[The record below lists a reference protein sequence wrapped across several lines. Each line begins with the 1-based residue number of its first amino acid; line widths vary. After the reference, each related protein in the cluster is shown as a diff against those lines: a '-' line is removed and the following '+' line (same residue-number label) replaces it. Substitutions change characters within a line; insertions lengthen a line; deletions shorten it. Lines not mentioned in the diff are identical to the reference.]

1 METAVQKMAVVW
13 FFVVGLSHVLQPRA
27 WARFVVMLRSKGEP
41 GAVICGT
48 LCLGVGALIVG
59 FHQVWH
65 GIPIVLT
72 IFGWAQVVK
81 ALWYFTFP
89 EASLR
94 HMGRVNEDSTLLMM
108 IPGGIFIAISALLGY
123 DLFVVAYTM

>member
-13 FFVVGLSHVLQPRA
+13 FFAVGLSHVLQPRA

-41 GAVICGT
+41 GALICGV

-72 IFGWAQVVK
+72 LFGWAQVVK
-81 ALWYFTFP
+81 ALWYFTLP

-94 HMGRVNEDSTLLMM
+94 HMGRVNEHSTLLMM

-123 DLFVVAYTM
+123 DLFIVANRM